1 METIWIVIPLAF
13 VILLASILPGI
24 ITSVV
29 TRKKSRQVQPLLG
42 VVMPNKEE
50 DKNA

>member
-1 METIWIVIPLAF
+1 METFWIIVACAFAISLAMCIAG
-13 VILLASILPGI
+13 VVVSI
-24 ITSVV
+24 
-29 TRKKSRQVQPLLG
+29 TRKKTEKVQPLLG